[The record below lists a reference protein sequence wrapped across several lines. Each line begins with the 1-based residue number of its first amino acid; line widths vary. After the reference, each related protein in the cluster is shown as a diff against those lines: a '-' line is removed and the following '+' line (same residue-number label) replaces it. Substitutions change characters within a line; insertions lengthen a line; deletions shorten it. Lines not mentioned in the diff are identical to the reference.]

1 MSIFYHKQA
10 DCQRGWGIVIVH
22 LLVKLGYI
30 KGNNRACER
39 R

>member
-1 MSIFYHKQA
+1 VDYNPMPAGRQGFVEP
-10 DCQRGWGIVIVH
+10 VIVH

-30 KGNNRACER
+30 KGNNRTCER